1 MPSVRVH
8 DTAQTAATPTVRK
21 VEVSSVT
28 WQAFQLLHIVFV
40 VAPIIAGIDKFF
52 DRLVDWDQYLAPWI
66 ARSIPAHDFMMA
78 AGVIEIVA
86 ALIVAFK
93 PRIGAYI
100 VGCWLLGIVFNLLTY
115 SGFYDIALRDFGLAL
130 GAFALGR
137 LAEIY
142 DSEPLTKRT

>member
-8 DTAQTAATPTVRK
+8 DATQATAAETVRK
-21 VEVSSVT
+21 VDVSSVT
-28 WQAFQLLHIVFV
+28 WQAFQLLHITFV
-40 VAPIIAGIDKFF
+40 VAPIVMGVDKFF
-52 DRLVDWDQYLAPWI
+52 DRLVDWDKYLAPWV
-66 ARSIPAHDFMMA
+66 ARSVPANDFMMA
-78 AGVIEIVA
+78 VGVVEIIAG
-86 ALIVAFK
+86 LIVAFK

-100 VGCWLLGIVFNLLTY
+100 VGCWLLGIVINLLTY

-142 DSEPLTKRT
+142 DGQPVTKS